1 MNSLLFVYGT
11 LRKHDI
17 SHHLLVQSECI
28 NEQAR
33 TKGSL
38 FAVKGEPA
46 AVLEED
52 EGYIY
57 GEVYEA
63 DELCIHKLDQ
73 FYQGYDKQTV
83 LIETDTGIKKALV
96 YFMNIEECGDCPKI
110 SSGDWKEHQIISKS
124 QHPIYYLAYGSCMDN
139 ARFLKA
145 GVDHYF
151 QDPVGRAVLNGYTT
165 RFTLKREDGS
175 RADMIEDGGTT
186 EGVLYRI
193 PFSAL
198 SYLYKREG
206 VESLTYRPAFVDVE
220 AGGRRYPDCLTFL
233 VLQKSAEIAPPQHY
247 QIEIERG
254 AEMYLSKGFAE
265 KLKRHMNSLPKG

>member
-1 MNSLLFVYGT
+1 MFVYGT
-11 LRKHDI
+11 LRKHEKN
-17 SHHLLVQSECI
+17 HHLLAQSACI

-38 FAVKGEPA
+38 FAAKEEPT
-46 AVLEED
+46 AVLNS

-73 FYQGYDKQTV
+73 FFQGYHKQTV
-83 LIETDTGIKKALV
+83 FVETDVGIKNALI
-96 YFMNIEECGDCPKI
+96 YFMNKDGCAGFTKI
-110 SSGDWKEHQIISKS
+110 SSGDWKEHQMISKS
-124 QHPIYYLAYGSCMDN
+124 KNPIYYFAYGSCMDN
-139 ARFLKA
+139 ARFQKA

-151 QDPVGRAVLNGYTT
+151 QDPVGRGVLKGYTT
-165 RFTLKREDGS
+165 RFTLKRDDGS
-175 RADMIEDGGTT
+175 RADMLEDGGTT

-193 PFSAL
+193 PYSAL

-220 AGGRRYPDCLTFL
+220 AGGRHYKDCLTFL
-233 VLQKSAEIAPPQHY
+233 VLQKEAEIAPPQHY

-254 AEMYLSKGFAE
+254 AELYLSPEFTE